1 MAKSAKPIEQSIV
14 GENLTATISEI
25 NYYTR
30 TLNNIFLPKMK
41 NNEYYRL
48 ILDYKNPELK
58 TFTMGLNRET
68 LKGLADFILK
78 YLANNDYPNS
88 HTPS

>member
-14 GENLTATISEI
+14 GENLTATISET

-41 NNEYYRL
+41 NNEY
-48 ILDYKNPELK
+48 
-58 TFTMGLNRET
+58 
-68 LKGLADFILK
+68 
-78 YLANNDYPNS
+78 
-88 HTPS
+88 